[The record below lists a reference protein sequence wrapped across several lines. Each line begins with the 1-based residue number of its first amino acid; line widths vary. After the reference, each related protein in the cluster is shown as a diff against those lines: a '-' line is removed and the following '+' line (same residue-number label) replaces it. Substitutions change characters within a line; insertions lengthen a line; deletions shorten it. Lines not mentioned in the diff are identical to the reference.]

1 MTETEI
7 AIDPIRQGQAKEYA
21 RIRRRIMLLE
31 LVIGGIYSFS
41 WLVLGLSVEV
51 KQNLLLITD
60 NEWGLVA
67 LFMFIFGG
75 LYYLI
80 TLPISFFSGYVL
92 PHRYQLSTQNIR
104 GWVIDQLTG
113 LGIGILFG
121 GIRIEII
128 YALMRSSPD
137 WWWLWVALTLLL
149 FNVILANLA
158 PIVLFPIF
166 YKFVPLGDDHAELVD
181 LLMNLASRAKTF
193 VRGVYKFD
201 MSSRTKAANAGLA
214 GLGNTRRI
222 ILGDTL
228 IDEFTP
234 DEIETVL
241 AHELGHHVHKDI
253 PLSILVDSSI
263 TVIGLLIASIALNWG
278 SQVLEFSGIADI
290 AGLPLFIL
298 VMGAYGLISMPIGN
312 LFSRRREYLADEFA
326 IRITGK
332 AGAYA
337 SALVR
342 LANQNLAEIDPEP
355 WVEFLLYSH
364 PALGKR
370 IAFAQEVSKNEI
382 R

>member
-1 MTETEI
+1 MNKTEI
-7 AIDPIRQGQAKEYA
+7 TIDPIRQDQAKEYA

-31 LVIGGIYSFS
+31 LLIGGIYSLS
-41 WLVLGLSVEV
+41 WLIFGLSVEV
-51 KQNLLLITD
+51 KQSLLLITD
-60 NEWGLVA
+60 NEWGLVVI
-67 LFMFIFGG
+67 FSIIFGG

-80 TLPISFFSGYVL
+80 ALPISFFSGYVL
-92 PHRYQLSTQNIR
+92 PHRYQLSNQNIR
-104 GWVIDQLTG
+104 GWVFDQLKG
-113 LGIGILFG
+113 LGIGILLG
-121 GIRIEII
+121 GFLIEII

-166 YKFVPLGDDHAELVD
+166 YKFVPLGDDHAELAD
-181 LLMNLASRAKTF
+181 LLMNLASRAKTY

-228 IDEFTP
+228 IEEFTP

-263 TVIGLLIASIALNWG
+263 TIIGLLIANSALSWG
-278 SQVLEFSGIADI
+278 AQLLKLSGIDDI

-312 LFSRRREYLADEFA
+312 MFSRRREHLADEYA

-332 AGAYA
+332 GGSYA

-370 IAFAQEVSKNEI
+370 IAYAQEVTKNEI
-382 R
+382 S